1 MDRPEKEGSRATW
14 NKRFFAYYEGAAI
27 FELILWR
34 CKQKRSMPV
43 ADGTAELAHGLGN
56 WLLH

>member
-43 ADGTAELAHGLGN
+43 ADGTAVAHLKFR
-56 WLLH
+56 